1 MTSVCR
7 NFVATSKKV
16 QGKTKNYGK
25 AESRTVTEASAEAEA
40 EAELTIRGNHQI
52 LCRK

>member
-16 QGKTKNYGK
+16 QGKAKNYSK
-25 AESRTVTEASAEAEA
+25 AESRAVTEAEAEA